1 MAMFNYQR
9 VEMVFLCDDVFF
21 TISQQD
27 RAASDWAQLNV
38 GDFRRLQSGLE
49 GLSRDVSP
57 KGNQLDQLAAT
68 TGAK

>member
-1 MAMFNYQR
+1 
-9 VEMVFLCDDVFF
+9 MVFLCDDVFF

-57 KGNQLDQLAAT
+57 IFRLKHP
-68 TGAK
+68 KIISS